1 MTKAS
6 NNDVISPLN
15 RAEATVT
22 MGRHLRLSANAEISS
37 AGLVSVALLISSI
50 LLSTAVLVHVAA
62 SARRRC

>member
-6 NNDVISPLN
+6 NNDVISHVN

-22 MGRHLRLSANAEISS
+22 VGRHLRLSANAEISS
-37 AGLVSVALLISSI
+37 AGLVSAALLVSSI

-62 SARRRC
+62 SARRRH

>member
-6 NNDVISPLN
+6 KNDVISPVN

-22 MGRHLRLSANAEISS
+22 MGRHLRLSANAEITSV
-37 AGLVSVALLISSI
+37 GLVSVALLVSSI

-62 SARRRC
+62 SARRRR

>member
-6 NNDVISPLN
+6 NNDVILHVN

-22 MGRHLRLSANAEISS
+22 VGRHLRLSANAEITS
-37 AGLVSVALLISSI
+37 AGLVSVALLLSSI

-62 SARRRC
+62 SARRCR